1 MRWVMK
7 RTLIFLL
14 CVLPLAAQGPKLTF
28 NLDHLS
34 SKAAE
39 RVTITLDGPLLQ
51 LGAQFLDNK
60 DPDSAKIKGLVQGL
74 SAIYVRSFE
83 FDTDNAFTA
92 KDYDDIRKQLE
103 APGWACI
110 ISVRTKKEK
119 GEDADICLFQKD
131 GKIAGLALLAVEPRQ
146 LTVIN
151 ILGSI
156 HPEQLRDLKS
166 LGIPQIEG
174 LTKELDKKKSDPKKK
189 DEE

>member
-1 MRWVMK
+1 MNRA
-7 RTLIFLL
+7 LIILL

-28 NLDHLS
+28 NLDHLA

-39 RVTITLDGPLLQ
+39 KVTITLDGSLLQ
-51 LGAQFLDNK
+51 LGAQFLDKK
-60 DPDSAKIKGLVQGL
+60 DPDSAKVKSLVQGL
-74 SAIYVRSFE
+74 SAIYLRSFE
-83 FDTDNAFTA
+83 FDSDNAFSS

-110 ISVRTKKEK
+110 ISVRTRKEK
-119 GEDADICLFQKD
+119 GEDADICLYQKD
-131 GKIAGLALLAVEPRQ
+131 GKIGGLALLAVEPRQ

-156 HPEQLRDLKS
+156 TPEQFKDLQGFA
-166 LGIPQIEG
+166 GIPHIEG
-174 LTKELDKKKSDPKKK
+174 LGKELEKKKSAPAKK